1 MATDDVFSGCTGPEE
16 DKEDLTGSIR
26 KAAFAGRFY
35 PSDARALRQTLDEHF
50 SRTVYRDL
58 QGIRALIVPHA
69 GYVYSGDVAAQAYAQ
84 IEAEGRFDTIV
95 ILVSSHRCAFPG
107 ASIDRSTAYQTPLG
121 TVPVN
126 LELSR
131 KLMSEHP
138 GLFSFREEAHSAEHS
153 LEVQLPFLQYRL
165 KHPFRI
171 LPIVIGS
178 QDREQCRA
186 LAEALRPLFVPENLF
201 IISTDF
207 SHYPPGDEAR
217 KADARTAEAIA
228 KNDPEALVDVLAQN
242 RRMNIPGLATSLCG
256 WSSVLCLLHLS
267 RELADGSYHLLKYQ
281 HSGEKAYGDKK
292 EVVGYWAIAFT
303 GPSKTG
309 DDATFHLSR
318 EEKDAL
324 LMIARQTLE
333 MELSDKDWTP
343 ERDALPP
350 ALLEARGVFV
360 SLKKQGR
367 LRGCIGR
374 FDAKAPLYLGVQQ
387 MAIAAATRDT
397 RFKALTSEELNE
409 INIEISVLGP
419 LRKVRSVNEIQPG
432 RHGIYIRK
440 GSASGTFLPQVA
452 TETGWTLKELLGH
465 CARDKA
471 GIGWEGWKEA
481 EIYVYKAEVF
491 SELEVR
497 S

>member
-1 MATDDVFSGCTGPEE
+1 ES
-16 DKEDLTGSIR
+16 
-26 KAAFAGRFY
+26 
-35 PSDARALRQTLDEHF
+35 
-50 SRTVYRDL
+50 
-58 QGIRALIVPHA
+58 
-69 GYVYSGDVAAQAYAQ
+69 
-84 IEAEGRFDTIV
+84 RFDTII
-95 ILVSSHRCAFPG
+95 ILASSHRCAFHG
-107 ASIDRSTAYQTPLG
+107 ASIDQCSAFQTPLG

-126 LELSR
+126 LVLAR

-138 GLFSFREEAHSAEHS
+138 GLFSFRDEAHSAEHS
-153 LEVQLPFLQYRL
+153 VEVQLPFLQHRL
-165 KHPFRI
+165 KHPFHI

-178 QDREQCRA
+178 QDKEQCRA

-201 IISTDF
+201 VVSTDF
-207 SHYPPGDEAR
+207 SHYPPGDEAH
-217 KADARTAEAIA
+217 KVDARTADAIA
-228 KNDPEALVDVLAQN
+228 KNDPEALVDVLTQN

-267 RELADGSYHLLKYQ
+267 REIADGSYHLLKYQ
-281 HSGEKAYGDKK
+281 HSGEKAYRDKK

-324 LMIARQTLE
+324 LMIARHTLE

-343 ERDALPP
+343 ERDALPS

-360 SLKKQGR
+360 SLKNQGR

-374 FDAKAPLYLGVQQ
+374 FDAKAPLYLSVQQ

-397 RFKALTSEELNE
+397 RFKAVTSEELNE

-419 LRKVRSVNEIQPG
+419 LRKV
-432 RHGIYIRK
+432 
-440 GSASGTFLPQVA
+440 
-452 TETGWTLKELLGH
+452 
-465 CARDKA
+465 
-471 GIGWEGWKEA
+471 
-481 EIYVYKAEVF
+481 
-491 SELEVR
+491 
-497 S
+497 